1 MMEIFLFAVSGIH
14 VIYYAVLVLF
24 TDFTWMTQLY
34 WPVSAVI
41 FVLIAQLLRI
51 DRMRKQKHRRCMPM
65 VLRTVI
71 CTSCG
76 LYFLLIGVFTVL
88 IFSQGFYENPEDA
101 DYLIFIENGD
111 VETTL
116 TESDYNALACTIDYM
131 TRHEDTSVVLAGCSR
146 FRDLEVNENEIQD
159 LMKKYL
165 IDQGIGEDRIIT
177 EEISNNL
184 RQNIMYSYAYILMDW
199 YGDDADREAEP
210 AVGIV
215 AEAASVFRYRMIVR
229 NLGDVSRHMKIISF
243 HEPVLVWPARIVEE
257 VQLIVKFHLI
267 NQFEY
272 TPSSTPDL

>member
-1 MMEIFLFAVSGIH
+1 MEIFLFAVSGIH

-24 TDFTWMTQLY
+24 TDATWMTQLY
-34 WPVSAVI
+34 WPVGAAV
-41 FVLIAQLLRI
+41 FMLIALILRV
-51 DRMRKQKHRRCMPM
+51 DRKRRQKHVRCMPLE
-65 VLRTVI
+65 LRTVI

-88 IFSQGFYENPEDA
+88 IFSQGFSSNPEDA

-111 VETTL
+111 VETSL
-116 TESDYNALACTIDYM
+116 TESDYNALSCTIDYM
-131 TRHEDTSVVLAGCSR
+131 TRHQNTSVVLAGCSR
-146 FRDLEVNENEIQD
+146 FRDLAVDENEIQD

-165 IDQGIGEDRIIT
+165 INHGIQSDRIIT

-199 YGDDADREAEP
+199 YGDDSAREAEP
-210 AVGIV
+210 TVGIV

-229 NLGDVSRHMKIISF
+229 NLGDVSRHMEMISF

-257 VQLIVKFHLI
+257 AQLIIKYHLI

-272 TPSSTPDL
+272 TPTGRPGL